1 MPEIQPSA
9 NLEALGKGWVPS
21 SVSFRLVLTGVYLFQ
36 AERPGG
42 GYLVPKDPCVVS
54 GDRSHLV
61 IMCKQLDTIDFQQ
74 LNFIVPQPTR
84 RPRMEVARVGIG
96 RWR

>member
-1 MPEIQPSA
+1 MP
-9 NLEALGKGWVPS
+9 K
-21 SVSFRLVLTGVYLFQ
+21 Y
-36 AERPGG
+36 
-42 GYLVPKDPCVVS
+42 PCVVS
-54 GDRSHLV
+54 GDRSDLV
-61 IMCKQLDTIDFQQ
+61 IMCKQLNNIDFQQ